1 MAPSNAA
8 TISACVSTGSS
19 FHCSIGRAICL
30 SSTLRASSTR
40 MPSFRPA
47 CMIAPTAQKRRAAT
61 DCTGTGMLSQL
72 RAKERRHQRSSS
84 AISSRARAST
94 ARASLMYSGRRLVCQ
109 AGIGLAMISRIAG
122 GLVPKVITWPS
133 SAGNRGTIEWHQY
146 LPRYRRQFIAGR
158 LLRASKSVNPVF
170 SSRLRETIVRR
181 KRDWTIQF
189 GGSALPSHTISH
201 LLPVIPASSPV
212 SFRSNVF
219 ETLEPSS
226 AVEDEEQCRTNQ
238 LIV

>member
-158 LLRASKSVNPVF
+158 LLRASKSVSTGFQQPAARDDCTQKARMDDPVW
-170 SSRLRETIVRR
+170 R
-181 KRDWTIQF
+181 KRAAFTHDQPLVAGDTGRPRLF
-189 GGSALPSHTISH
+189 PFDRMFLK
-201 LLPVIPASSPV
+201 LLNRPQPLKTKNNAAPTS
-212 SFRSNVF
+212 
-219 ETLEPSS
+219 
-226 AVEDEEQCRTNQ
+226 
-238 LIV
+238 